1 MANRPINPRI
11 EVLAALNSL
20 QKKLAL
26 MLIKWVLDHFKI
38 PTSAD

>member
-11 EVLAALNSL
+11 EVLVALNSL

-26 MLIKWVLDHFKI
+26 TLIKWVLDHFRI
-38 PTSAD
+38 ATSTG

>member
-11 EVLAALNSL
+11 EGLVTLNSL

-26 MLIKWVLDHFKI
+26 MLIK
-38 PTSAD
+38 